1 MPDYIKLHY
10 KVSSDDFSRA
20 GEASGDVKK
29 KLQQLGFPPDIVR
42 KAAISLYEGEIN
54 MVIHAN
60 GGFIDAL
67 IYPDRMEFVL
77 ADVGPGIP
85 DIELA
90 MKAGYSTATDE
101 IRGLG
106 FGAGMGLPNIKEYA
120 DNVTIETALGE
131 GTTVSLLILN
141 NK

>member
-1 MPDYIKLHY
+1 MADCLKLHY
-10 KVSSDDFSRA
+10 KVPSDDFSRA
-20 GEASGDVKK
+20 GEASGNIKK
-29 KLQQLGFPPDIVR
+29 KLKQLGFPPDVVR
-42 KAAISLYEGEIN
+42 RAAISLYEGEIN
-54 MVIHAN
+54 MVIHAS
-60 GGFIDAL
+60 GGVIDAL

-90 MKAGYSTATDE
+90 MKAGYSTATDA
-101 IRGLG
+101 IRNLG
-106 FGAGMGLPNIKEYA
+106 FGAGMGLPNIKEYT
-120 DNVTIETALGE
+120 DNVTIETVLGK

>member
-1 MPDYIKLHY
+1 MADSLSLHY
-10 KVSSDDFSRA
+10 KIPNDDFSRA
-20 GEASGDVKK
+20 GEASSDIKK
-29 KLQQLGFPPDIVR
+29 KLKQLGFPPDIVR
-42 KAAISLYEGEIN
+42 KAAVSLYEGEIN

-60 GGFIDAL
+60 GGTIDAM

-106 FGAGMGLPNIKEYA
+106 FGAGMGLPNIKEST
-120 DNVTIETALGE
+120 DDITIETVLGQ
-131 GTTVSLLILN
+131 GTTLRLLILN